1 MRALSCA
8 PATRPSAL
16 RPNRL
21 VRTMPINAAMAVV
34 SSRVPMLSTLMR
46 PSDEALCRRA
56 TALRIEAKIS
66 GMTIICNRPT

>member
-1 MRALSCA
+1 MRAVSA
-8 PATRPSAL
+8 VPATRPSAV

-21 VRTMPINAAMAVV
+21 VRTIPISAAMAVV
-34 SSRVPMLSTLMR
+34 NSRVPMVRKLIL

-66 GMTIICNRPT
+66 GMTIICSNCT